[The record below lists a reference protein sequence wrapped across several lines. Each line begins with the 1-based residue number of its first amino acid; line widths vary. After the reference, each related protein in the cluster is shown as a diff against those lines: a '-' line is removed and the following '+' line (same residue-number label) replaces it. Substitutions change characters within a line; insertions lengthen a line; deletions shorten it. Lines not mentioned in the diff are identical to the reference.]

1 MTNNEV
7 LEYITKSFD
16 LKRQGFYKPAIE
28 MLYKALSIEN
38 NNVEILSQ
46 LGELYYLLEN
56 NQRAINYIEKTLE
69 IDPLHIDC
77 LKLMKTIYM
86 AEEKY
91 DEALKAVNKIYEIN
105 PTTEN
110 LLDKIVVLNKLNDF
124 EAIKEIENLNVDF
137 DDAIYYNLAQAHY
150 KNQDFKRAIELLEK
164 ALERNPENKDAMI
177 LLGEVYFSENDLE
190 KSRELFKKLENET
203 ENAVVNSYLGLFK
216 MEDGKYEDAIN
227 YFHKAMK
234 LDERNSKYVYN
245 LANAYFL
252 NGWIAEA
259 AKFYNI
265 AICLDADNVDYR
277 YSLAYLYTQ
286 TREYDKA
293 EKELNFWL
301 NNAIK
306 GVTLDAIVKENP
318 NEDYALVELAH
329 VCVELSQ
336 YDLAK
341 KNMEIALEIKPNS
354 LNYLSDYADILI
366 EMANYGEAHEVIEK
380 ILSLNE
386 NFIEGYILEAKNY
399 IHINDLEGAYDA
411 AQKVIE
417 LDTNNAEG
425 YYYNAL
431 VLFAQGDVNFAIET
445 MKKAISLDL
454 NNAMYYVQM
463 SEFYQKLGKYEDA
476 LAYVSEAASIDGSAK
491 NKELYANLASIVRK
505 QRG

>member
-177 LLGEVYFSENDLE
+177 FLGEVYFSENDLE

-216 MEDGKYEDAIN
+216 MDDGKYEDAIN
-227 YFHKAMK
+227 YIKNDFGYVINFDEHGSDNAFEFYSPTISKAT
-234 LDERNSKYVYN
+234 
-245 LANAYFL
+245 
-252 NGWIAEA
+252 GI
-259 AKFYNI
+259 
-265 AICLDADNVDYR
+265 
-277 YSLAYLYTQ
+277 
-286 TREYDKA
+286 
-293 EKELNFWL
+293 
-301 NNAIK
+301 
-306 GVTLDAIVKENP
+306 
-318 NEDYALVELAH
+318 
-329 VCVELSQ
+329 
-336 YDLAK
+336 
-341 KNMEIALEIKPNS
+341 
-354 LNYLSDYADILI
+354 
-366 EMANYGEAHEVIEK
+366 
-380 ILSLNE
+380 
-386 NFIEGYILEAKNY
+386 
-399 IHINDLEGAYDA
+399 
-411 AQKVIE
+411 QKV
-417 LDTNNAEG
+417 LD
-425 YYYNAL
+425 Y
-431 VLFAQGDVNFAIET
+431 
-445 MKKAISLDL
+445 
-454 NNAMYYVQM
+454 
-463 SEFYQKLGKYEDA
+463 
-476 LAYVSEAASIDGSAK
+476 
-491 NKELYANLASIVRK
+491 
-505 QRG
+505 